1 MESDAKQFHL
11 PCLYGVDEKRKMYE
25 GQDETFRTSSY
36 LQELLKKS
44 KDNGAM

>member
-1 MESDAKQFHL
+1 MTFTLLYDADDK
-11 PCLYGVDEKRKMYE
+11 KKMYE

-44 KDNGAM
+44 KENAAM